1 MIYVVVRL
9 VWVTKPLPRRALS
22 PACSCLPL
30 STFASTTIFIICV
43 YVRVTEK
50 LICDDA
56 SLISNFD
63 NFW

>member
-9 VWVTKPLPRRALS
+9 VWGTKPRPRRALS
-22 PACSCLPL
+22 PTCFWLPL
-30 STFASTTIFIICV
+30 STFVSTTISIICV
-43 YVRVTEK
+43 YVRMTEK

-63 NFW
+63 NFG